1 VASRAAHPTTVLSDA
16 RLPIPERPEE
26 IGDGGDGDGEGEEEG
41 WRGWVW
47 LWPRESTSSACPL
60 LAGGLAI

>member
-1 VASRAAHPTTVLSDA
+1 MASRAAHPTTVLSDA

-47 LWPRESTSSACPL
+47 LWGEHK
-60 LAGGLAI
+60 